1 MANKRVNDD
10 GSMKAVIYARYS
22 SENQREESIDGQIRE
37 CYAFARKNNI
47 SVVAEYID
55 RAFSAKTDR
64 RPDFQRMIK
73 DSAKKNFNL
82 VLVWKLDRFARNR
95 YDSANYKATLKRNG
109 VKVMSVTESISEGS
123 EGILLESVLEGMAE
137 YYSAELSEKVL
148 RGHHEN
154 ALKCRYNGGTLPI
167 GFSIDKEKNYHI
179 DPITSPYIVEA
190 FTMYDE
196 GRTMKEI
203 FAVLN
208 QHGLKN
214 QRGGELNLNSVSRL
228 LQNRFYI
235 GEYKYREVL
244 VPDGIPAIIP
254 KDLFDRV
261 QEKLAKNKKAPARHK
276 AEDDYLLTTKLFCG
290 DCQSLMFG
298 ESGTSQ
304 SGATYHYY
312 KCSSAKKKTGCNRKP
327 VKKKWIEDA
336 VLDQVKVVLHD
347 DVFIGDIVHKY
358 LEYQQQENTVIPYLE
373 KSLADTQR
381 SIDNLIAAI
390 EQGIITPSTKQ
401 RLETLEISKRELED
415 KILIENMKRPLR
427 TEDELWAWFR
437 YMRNFDLT
445 RLEERRQLID
455 VFVNTVFLYN
465 DRFLLTLNFGYGSK
479 TVLFTDIPCSDK
491 VACGRPHKQKEPK
504 GSFLFMRLDFAARSS
519 PACRL
524 VFRFA
529 KSHSLYMLFRG
540 LEIVNRLYSAND
552 LCGGLDVLDDLVH
565 TLICHRR
572 LVKGRGIHAG
582 GVDAF
587 HLCFVF
593 LHCELLKCS
602 GTGH

>member
-1 MANKRVNDD
+1 MRWCSSNAFICFSRSQATRLCGLRIRGKDE
-10 GSMKAVIYARYS
+10 YA
-22 SENQREESIDGQIRE
+22 
-37 CYAFARKNNI
+37 
-47 SVVAEYID
+47 
-55 RAFSAKTDR
+55 
-64 RPDFQRMIK
+64 
-73 DSAKKNFNL
+73 L
-82 VLVWKLDRFARNR
+82 
-95 YDSANYKATLKRNG
+95 LKEALRTYPG
-109 VKVMSVTESISEGS
+109 DVRL
-123 EGILLESVLEGMAE
+123 LLELLSCGECLIADGDTVNGAE
-137 YYSAELSEKVL
+137 
-148 RGHHEN
+148 RN
-154 ALKCRYNGGTLPI
+154 T
-167 GFSIDKEKNYHI
+167 IDKDKNYHV

-203 FAVLN
+203 VAVLN

-336 VLDQVKVVLHD
+336 VLDQVKTVLHD
-347 DVFIGDIVHKY
+347 DVFIGDVVHKY

-373 KSLADTQR
+373 KNLSDTQR
-381 SIDNLIAAI
+381 SIDNLIVAI

-491 VACGRPHKQKEPK
+491 VACGRPKISRKRA
-504 GSFLFMRLDFAARSS
+504 FLD
-519 PACRL
+519 
-524 VFRFA
+524 
-529 KSHSLYMLFRG
+529 LF
-540 LEIVNRLYSAND
+540 SANFYIFSTKLAISVD
-552 LCGGLDVLDDLVH
+552 HMFACFFGFYWIISYLFLDPFENPFSLLSATQILRADR
-565 TLICHRR
+565 LIS
-572 LVKGRGIHAG
+572 VSSF
-582 GVDAF
+582 AF
-587 HLCFVF
+587 T
-593 LHCELLKCS
+593 S
-602 GTGH
+602 P

>member
-1 MANKRVNDD
+1 MAKRIIEQDN
-10 GSMKAVIYARYS
+10 SLRAVIYARYS
-22 SENQREESIDGQIRE
+22 SENQREESIEGQIRE

-47 SVVAEYID
+47 SVIAEYID

-73 DSAKKNFNL
+73 DSAKKTFNL

-95 YDSANYKATLKRNG
+95 YDSANYKAALKKNG

-137 YYSAELSEKVL
+137 YYSAELSEKVM

-167 GFSIDKEKNYHI
+167 GFSVDKEQNYHV
-179 DPITSPYIVEA
+179 DPITSQYIVEA

-203 FAVLN
+203 VAVLN

-235 GEYKYREVL
+235 GEYKYREIT
-244 VPDGIPAIIP
+244 VPDGIPVIIP

-298 ESGTSQ
+298 ESGTSR
-304 SGATYHYY
+304 SGIVYHYY

-336 VLDQVKVVLHD
+336 VLQEVKNVLHD
-347 DVFIGDIVHKY
+347 DIFIGDVIHKY
-358 LEYQQQENTVIPYLE
+358 LEYQQEENTVIPYLE
-373 KSLADTQR
+373 KNLADTQR

-401 RLETLEISKRELED
+401 RLEMLELSKRELED

-427 TEDELWAWFR
+427 TEKELGDWFR

-479 TVLFTDIPCSDK
+479 TVLFTDVPCSDK
-491 VACGRPHKQKEPK
+491 VACGRLEKRKPSLATRLFC
-504 GSFLFMRLDFAARSS
+504 SFQIFSRLTY
-519 PACRL
+519 L
-524 VFRFA
+524 
-529 KSHSLYMLFRG
+529 LYHESRKL
-540 LEIVNRLYSAND
+540 
-552 LCGGLDVLDDLVH
+552 
-565 TLICHRR
+565 
-572 LVKGRGIHAG
+572 
-582 GVDAF
+582 
-587 HLCFVF
+587 
-593 LHCELLKCS
+593 
-602 GTGH
+602 

>member
-10 GSMKAVIYARYS
+10 GTMKAVIYARYS
-22 SENQREESIDGQIRE
+22 SENQREESIEGQLRE

-47 SVVAEYID
+47 SVLAEYID

-154 ALKCRYNGGTLPI
+154 ALRCRYNGGTLPI
-167 GFSIDKEKNYHI
+167 GFSIDKEKNYHV

-203 FAVLN
+203 VAVLN

-235 GEYKYREVL
+235 GEYKYREIT
-244 VPDGIPAIIP
+244 VPDGIPTIIP

-261 QEKLAKNKKAPARHK
+261 QEKQAKNKKAPARHK

-298 ESGTSQ
+298 ECGTSKN
-304 SGATYHYY
+304 GATYHYY
-312 KCSSAKKKTGCNRKP
+312 KCSNAKKNKGCHRKP

-336 VLDQVKVVLHD
+336 VIDEVRNVLHD
-347 DVFIGDIVHKY
+347 DVFIGDVIHKY
-358 LEYQQQENTVIPYLE
+358 LEYQKEENTVIPYLE
-373 KSLADTQR
+373 KSIADTQR

-401 RLETLEISKRELED
+401 RLETLEMNKRELED
-415 KILIENMKRPLR
+415 KILIEKMKRPLR

-455 VFVNTVFLYN
+455 VFVNTIFLYS

-479 TVLFTDIPCSDK
+479 TVLFADILGSDK
-491 VACGRPHKQKEPK
+491 VACGRPKFVLYALKISPFHKI
-504 GSFLFMRLDFAARSS
+504 GTDFLFIISN
-519 PACRL
+519 
-524 VFRFA
+524 
-529 KSHSLYMLFRG
+529 LF
-540 LEIVNRLYSAND
+540 
-552 LCGGLDVLDDLVH
+552 
-565 TLICHRR
+565 
-572 LVKGRGIHAG
+572 
-582 GVDAF
+582 F
-587 HLCFVF
+587 
-593 LHCELLKCS
+593 
-602 GTGH
+602 

>member
-22 SENQREESIDGQIRE
+22 SENQREESIEGQIRE

-47 SVVAEYID
+47 SVIAEYID
-55 RAFSAKTDR
+55 RAYSAKTDR

-73 DSAKKNFNL
+73 DSARKNFNL

-95 YDSANYKATLKRNG
+95 HDSAHYKAALKRNG
-109 VKVMSVTESISEGS
+109 VKVMSATEAISEGS
-123 EGILLESVLEGMAE
+123 DGILLESVLEGMAE

-167 GFSIDKEKNYHI
+167 GFSVDKDQNYHI

-203 FAVLN
+203 VAVLN

-336 VLDQVKVVLHD
+336 VLDQVKTVLHD
-347 DVFIGDIVHKY
+347 DVFIGDVVHKY

-373 KSLADTQR
+373 KNLSDTQR

-401 RLETLEISKRELED
+401 RLETLEVTKRELED

-445 RLEERRQLID
+445 ILEERRQLID

-491 VACGRPHKQKEPK
+491 VACGRPKISRKRA
-504 GSFLFMRLDFAARSS
+504 FLDLFSADFYIFSTKSA
-519 PACRL
+519 
-524 VFRFA
+524 VF
-529 KSHSLYMLFRG
+529 S
-540 LEIVNRLYSAND
+540 
-552 LCGGLDVLDDLVH
+552 
-565 TLICHRR
+565 
-572 LVKGRGIHAG
+572 
-582 GVDAF
+582 
-587 HLCFVF
+587 
-593 LHCELLKCS
+593 
-602 GTGH
+602 